1 MKKMKKI
8 FALLIA
14 MVMVLGM
21 STSVFA
27 ASITVE
33 NAYEGETYDAYKL
46 LEYTSS
52 GDAYSYY
59 LETSNSNYAALKA
72 LLEGC
77 NPAFH
82 FTVSADGS
90 QAFVDNAEALEGKG
104 ADIAAYLYKNLATV
118 KSSALAKSENNVADA
133 DGKVEMDDLAQGYWF
148 VTSSLG
154 SLCTLQSYND
164 EQLVVEKNELI
175 GQPEKEASD
184 TEYQV
189 GDTITYTIT
198 YTDVDGTNN
207 TLTLTDTM
215 SAGLTYKA
223 DTLKV
228 KINGTETT
236 EGWSATPTADTDG
249 ATLVITVDEDTMDTL
264 KKGETIVV
272 TYDVVVN
279 NKASLDGT
287 EKNTVVAKTSEQ
299 ETTPKVV
306 EITSEN
312 MTINKTDG
320 TNALK
325 GAQFELHRDNATS
338 AALTLRKLSDDEL
351 TAADIT
357 KTADTVYYQI
367 DTSVT
372 NTTIDMTDASS
383 AVVYG
388 LDADSDYYVVETKAP
403 DGYNK
408 LEEPQKVDAGKVSVD
423 VVNQAG
429 SVLPSTG
436 GIGTTIFYIVGAILV
451 IGAGVVLVTR
461 RRMNAQ

>member
-1 MKKMKKI
+1 MM
-8 FALLIA
+8 IA
-14 MVMVLGM
+14 VVMMMAMTV
-21 STSVFA
+21 TTFA
-27 ASITVE
+27 ATITVD
-33 NAYEGETYDAYKL
+33 NAVKGETYDAYKI

-59 LETSNSNYAALKA
+59 LDTTNSNYAALKT

-77 NPAFH
+77 NPAFE
-82 FTVSADGS
+82 FTVSADGT
-90 QAFVDNAEALEGKG
+90 QAFVKNSKDLEGKG
-104 ADIAAYLYKNLATV
+104 AEIASYLYKNLATL
-118 KSSALAKSENNVADA
+118 KTIAIAKSEGNKADEN
-133 DGKVEMDDLAQGYWF
+133 GKVTMEDLAQGYWF

-154 SLCTLQSYND
+154 SLCTLQSYKD
-164 EQLVVEKNELI
+164 EQLVLEKNEVI
-175 GQPEKEASD
+175 TQPEKTASD

-207 TLTLTDTM
+207 ILTLTDEM
-215 SAGLTYKA
+215 SAGLTFKA
-223 DTLKV
+223 ETLKV
-228 KINGTETT
+228 TIKGTETT
-236 EGWSATPTADTDG
+236 AGWTSTPTTDTEG
-249 ATLVITVDEDTMDTL
+249 AKLVITVDETTMDTL

-299 ETTPKVV
+299 ETTPKEVK
-306 EITSEN
+306 ITSEN

-320 TNALK
+320 SKALK
-325 GAQFELHRDNATS
+325 GAKFELHRTTATT
-338 AALTLRKLSDDEL
+338 AALTLRALTDAEL
-351 TAADIT
+351 DAAKIT
-357 KTADTVYYQI
+357 KAADTVYYQV

-372 NTTIDMTDASS
+372 NTTIDMTNASS

-388 LDADSDYYVVETKAP
+388 LDPDDDYYVIETVAP
-403 DGYNK
+403 EGYNK

-423 VVNQAG
+423 VVNNAG

-436 GIGTTIFYIVGAILV
+436 GIGTTLFYV
-451 IGAGVVLVTR
+451 IGAALVLGSGVLMVSKK
-461 RRMNAQ
+461 RMSAN